1 MVSRVARPAPPGAS
15 VSPAGNNGN
24 AYTLAVGE
32 LEQDDG
38 ASIIWLIGEAYRVSR
53 RLTEEVVREHGITAT
68 QLGILKRIQFFPGMS
83 RAELARQA
91 FISSQAA
98 QVALATLEEKG
109 LVSARTTDHSRA
121 IRTQLTPKG
130 KRVLKAC
137 SKDTEPI
144 LEKLASTLEPDERK
158 TLISLLARCVESY
171 GVKPHP

>member
-1 MVSRVARPAPPGAS
+1 M
-15 VSPAGNNGN
+15 
-24 AYTLAVGE
+24 
-32 LEQDDG
+32 EQNDG
-38 ASIIWLIGEAYRVSR
+38 ASIIWLIGEAYRLSR

-68 QLGILKRIQFFPGMS
+68 QLAILKRIQFYPGMS

-109 LVSARTTDHSRA
+109 LVSARPTDNSRA

-130 KRVLKAC
+130 KRILKAC
-137 SKDTEPI
+137 SKDTKPI
-144 LEKLASTLEPDERK
+144 LEKLAANLDPDERK
-158 TLISLLARCVESY
+158 TLISLLTRSVAGY